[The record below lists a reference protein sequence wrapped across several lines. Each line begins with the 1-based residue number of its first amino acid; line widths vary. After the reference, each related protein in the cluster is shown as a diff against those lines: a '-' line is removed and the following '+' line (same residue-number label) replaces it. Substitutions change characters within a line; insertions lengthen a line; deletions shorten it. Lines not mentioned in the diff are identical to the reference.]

1 VIKNLFAEKS
11 MMNKINF
18 GRVLLS
24 GIVAGFVLNI
34 GEFVLNGIL
43 LRGRM
48 LSDMKRMGLPP
59 PGTGFGLLAAGL
71 TFIFGI
77 LAVLL
82 YAMIRSRLGPG
93 PKTALIVAL
102 ILWFCLYAYSGTIN
116 MLLISVPPKIIVM
129 ILGWGLIE
137 YPLGILAGAALYKE
151 T

>member
-1 VIKNLFAEKS
+1 
-11 MMNKINF
+11 MNKINF
-18 GRVLLS
+18 GRVLL
-24 GIVAGFVLNI
+24 GGVVTGLVLNVF
-34 GEFVLNGIL
+34 EFFLNAVL
-43 LRGRM
+43 LRDRM
-48 LSDMKRMGLPP
+48 LADMNRMGLTP
-59 PGTGFGLLAAGL
+59 PGNGFAVLAVGL

-93 PKTALIVAL
+93 PKTALITSL

-116 MLLISVPPKIIVM
+116 MMLISVPPKIILM

-151 T
+151 S

>member
-1 VIKNLFAEKS
+1 
-11 MMNKINF
+11 MNKLNF
-18 GRVLLS
+18 GRVLLG
-24 GIVAGFVLNI
+24 GIVAGLVLNI

-43 LRGRM
+43 LAPRM
-48 LSDMKRMGLPP
+48 QADMKRMGLTP
-59 PGTGFGLLAAGL
+59 PGGGFAALAVGL
-71 TFIFGI
+71 TFIFGM

-102 ILWFCLYAYSGTIN
+102 ILWFCLYVYSGTIN

-137 YPLGILAGAALYKE
+137 YPLWILAGAAVYKE
-151 T
+151 A

>member
-1 VIKNLFAEKS
+1 
-11 MMNKINF
+11 MNKINF
-18 GRVLLS
+18 GRVLLG

-34 GEFVLNGIL
+34 GEFVLNGFL
-43 LRGRM
+43 LRDRM
-48 LSDMKRMGLPP
+48 LSDMKRMGLTP
-59 PGTGFGLLAAGL
+59 PGTGFGLLAVGL

-102 ILWFCLYAYSGTIN
+102 ILWFCLYVYSGTIN

-137 YPLGILAGAALYKE
+137 YPLGILAGAAVYKE
-151 T
+151 A